1 MVNSTVNGKKIV
13 SAAGKDDKVR
23 LDYCICGKKSKEK
36 GLDAKINGAKPSISL
51 ISSLRE
57 NGQIINETSEYV
69 SIKAYPGKNPNKVK
83 KSEDIT
89 H

>member
-1 MVNSTVNGKKIV
+1 MKWGVIDDVGNSLIKILPFLFY
-13 SAAGKDDKVR
+13 SI
-23 LDYCICGKKSKEK
+23 LLFNS
-36 GLDAKINGAKPSISL
+36 SISL

>member
-1 MVNSTVNGKKIV
+1 MVNSTVTGKK
-13 SAAGKDDKVR
+13 
-23 LDYCICGKKSKEK
+23 
-36 GLDAKINGAKPSISL
+36 LDAKINGAKPSISL
-51 ISSLRE
+51 ISSLRK